1 MGYKNEDGTVAI
13 DKINAGGE
21 GTTEV
26 WRGTGSSDIVTR
38 NAQCY
43 SVENAVCRGP
53 EKTAEKVKY
62 ELGGFDRF
70 PFKAILGKETL
81 RIL

>member
-26 WRGTGSSDIVTR
+26 WRGTGSSSNIVTR
-38 NAQCY
+38 NAQM
-43 SVENAVCRGP
+43 
-53 EKTAEKVKY
+53 
-62 ELGGFDRF
+62 LF
-70 PFKAILGKETL
+70 P
-81 RIL
+81 